1 MLVAHSWQNVCLNN
15 CLLKLAK
22 KQSDK
27 TEMSVY
33 FACKYILLNGNIDIK
48 FFFLNLYL
56 YVLKNIWET
65 GPGGLVVD
73 VININCI

>member
-27 TEMSVY
+27 TEMLVY
-33 FACKYILLNGNIDIK
+33 FACKYILLNGNIDIN
-48 FFFLNLYL
+48 FFLKSLFVCPKEYL
-56 YVLKNIWET
+56 GN
-65 GPGGLVVD
+65 GLWWAGSG
-73 VININCI
+73 CH

>member
-48 FFFLNLYL
+48 FFFFKSLFVCPKEYL
-56 YVLKNIWET
+56 GN
-65 GPGGLVVD
+65 GPWWAGSG
-73 VININCI
+73 CH